1 MEKNTIRVHESVHSM
16 GIQQSNYLKADNELM
31 ADLHHNP
38 HKVRAMTR
46 SMKPIVKDRSGRV
59 ADPKE

>member
-16 GIQQSNYLKADNELM
+16 GIQQSNYLKVDNELM

-38 HKVRAMTR
+38 HKIRAMTVN
-46 SMKPIVKDRSGRV
+46 MKPTTKNKTGVVDNPE
-59 ADPKE
+59 D